1 MLLKA
6 IVHLELGDFS
16 SRIVEEQE
24 EIEGGGGEL
33 DRANIYDMLVGK

>member
-24 EIEGGGGEL
+24 EIEGGENWIEKVFL
-33 DRANIYDMLVGK
+33 INL